1 MKVKTNVKAGKSSTN
16 QASIAL
22 IQALFTQQAAGD
34 SL

>member
-1 MKVKTNVKAGKSSTN
+1 MKVKTNVKAGSNSN
-16 QASIAL
+16 QSAVAL